1 MSPAL
6 AGRFLSTVPLGKSS
20 SLLLK
25 MPFSVTP
32 LNFSC
37 SYHFDPETLHP
48 GIYPDGRRESII
60 VRQRFVHKNVLSSI
74 ILETKR
80 GNSLVVLW
88 LGLHTAKG
96 RHSIP
101 GGGIKILQATMCT

>member
-6 AGRFLSTVPLGKSS
+6 AGRFLSTVPLWKSS
-20 SLLLK
+20 SPLVK

-37 SYHFDPETLHP
+37 SYQFDPDTSHP
-48 GIYPDGRRESII
+48 DIYSDGKRESII

-80 GNSLVVLW
+80 GNSLVAQW

-96 RHSIP
+96 PRFNP
-101 GGGIKILQATMCT
+101 